1 MSSLLDNSSSPS
13 EVDSLDL
20 DEDPSPESNIV
31 CELIDE
37 AIVGLCFE
45 IHRSIKNGVYSILEQ
60 SDEKIRKQFEV
71 VECEGLDVFGQTP
84 LKKQVECVCPHCQRN
99 LAANRFAP
107 HLEKCMGMGR
117 NSSRLASRRLATTG
131 KLMDGEDDYDNYFDD
146 DWTWNSDR
154 KPGKKNKKDRGNS
167 PRRAKAP
174 RRNGEAGTPRPG
186 TPSSLRPGTPSSNRP
201 STPSSVNSG
210 ELPATRTGP
219 TVAAFEALGSAEKK
233 ALLSQ
238 TCGVVSE
245 HTARMCTRS
254 HRCPQHSDEQ
264 RQAVRILLLGYPDVE
279 PPVGRLRLERGTLE
293 ADDVIDVDSYEDGD
307 GQALRDTLNRLS
319 WEEESNVSTGD
330 DNSPA
335 GKSFG
340 SLALIKQKRKKKTKH
355 KRRPR

>member
-1 MSSLLDNSSSPS
+1 MSSVLDNGSSPS

-20 DEDPSPESNIV
+20 DEDSSPEFSIV
-31 CELIDE
+31 SELIDE
-37 AIVGLCFE
+37 AIVSVCFD
-45 IHRSIKNGVYSILEQ
+45 IHRSIKRGVYSVLEQ
-60 SDEKIRKQFEV
+60 SDEKIMKQFEV
-71 VECEGLDVFGQTP
+71 VECDGLDVFGQVP
-84 LKKQVECVCPHCQRN
+84 LKKQVECICPSCQRN
-99 LAANRFAP
+99 MAANRFAP
-107 HLEKCMGMGR
+107 HLEKCLGMGR

-131 KLMDGEDDYDNYFDD
+131 KLIDGDDDDDNYFDD

-154 KPGKKNKKDRGNS
+154 KPGKKNKRDRGNS

-174 RRNGEAGTPRPG
+174 RKNGEAGTPRPG
-186 TPSSLRPGTPSSNRP
+186 TPSS
-201 STPSSVNSG
+201 VHSG
-210 ELPATRTGP
+210 ELPATRTGL
-219 TVAAFEALGSAEKK
+219 TMTAFEPLGNEEKK

-238 TCGVVSE
+238 TCGVISE

-264 RQAVRILLLGYPDVE
+264 RQSVRLLLLGYAEVE
-279 PPVGRLRLERGTLE
+279 PPVGRLRPDGSSLEP
-293 ADDVIDVDSYEDGD
+293 DDVIDVDSYEDGD

-335 GKSFG
+335 AFG
-340 SLALIKQKRKKKTKH
+340 SVPLVKKKRKKKAKH

>member
-1 MSSLLDNSSSPS
+1 MSTLLENGSSPS

-20 DEDPSPESNIV
+20 DEDTSAESTIV

-37 AIVGLCFE
+37 AIVGLCFD
-45 IHRSIKNGVYSILEQ
+45 IHRSIKRGAYGVLEQ
-60 SDEKIRKQFEV
+60 SDEHMMKQFEV
-71 VECEGLDVFGQTP
+71 VECEGLDIFGQVP
-84 LKKQVECVCPHCQRN
+84 LKKQVECICPNCERN

-131 KLMDGEDDYDNYFDD
+131 KLLDGEDDDDNYFDD

-186 TPSSLRPGTPSSNRP
+186 TPSSIH
-201 STPSSVNSG
+201 SG
-210 ELPATRTGP
+210 ELPAARTGL
-219 TVAAFEALGSAEKK
+219 TAAAFEPLGNEEKK
-233 ALLSQ
+233 SLLSH
-238 TCGVVSE
+238 TCGVISE

-254 HRCPQHSDEQ
+254 HRCPQHTHEQ
-264 RQAVRILLLGYPDVE
+264 RQSVRLLLLGYPELE
-279 PPVGRLRLERGTLE
+279 PPVGRLRPAGSALEP
-293 ADDVIDVDSYEDGD
+293 DDVIDVDGYEDGD

-319 WEEESNVSTGD
+319 WEEESNVSTGEE
-330 DNSPA
+330 NSPA
-335 GKSFG
+335 AFSGVSVMK
-340 SLALIKQKRKKKTKH
+340 KKRKKKAKH

>member
-1 MSSLLDNSSSPS
+1 MLENGSSPS

-20 DEDPSPESNIV
+20 DEDPSPESAIA

-37 AIVGLCFE
+37 VIVGLCFD
-45 IHRSIKNGVYSILEQ
+45 IHRSIKRGVYSVLEQ
-60 SDEKIRKQFEV
+60 SDEHMRKQFEV
-71 VECEGLDVFGQTP
+71 VECEGLDVFGQVP
-84 LKKQVECVCPHCQRN
+84 LKKQVECICPNCQRN

-131 KLMDGEDDYDNYFDD
+131 KLMDGEDEDDNYFDD

-186 TPSSLRPGTPSSNRP
+186 TPSS
-201 STPSSVNSG
+201 VHSG
-210 ELPATRTGP
+210 ELPAVRTGL
-219 TVAAFEALGSAEKK
+219 TVAAFKPLGNEEKK

-238 TCGVVSE
+238 TCGVISE
-245 HTARMCTRS
+245 HTSRMCTRS
-254 HRCPQHSDEQ
+254 HRCPQHSDDQ
-264 RQAVRILLLGYPDVE
+264 RQSVRLLLLGYSEVE
-279 PPVGRLRLERGTLE
+279 TPVGRLRADGRSALEP
-293 ADDVIDVDSYEDGD
+293 DDVIDVDSYEDGD
-307 GQALRDTLNRLS
+307 GQLQALRDKLNVNRLS
-319 WEEESNVSTGD
+319 WEEESNVSTGEE
-330 DNSPA
+330 NSPA
-335 GKSFG
+335 GAPVVK
-340 SLALIKQKRKKKTKH
+340 KKRKKKAKH